1 MIDYRIGMHSPTATL
16 PLAWPTKR
24 EETAVDAQHSW
35 TTGEEYLQHAQCV
48 RRYAYALVRN
58 MPEAEDIM
66 QESFVR
72 LIQTLRSG
80 GDVQRPKPW
89 LLRVAHNLALD
100 ALAKR
105 PREVPLD
112 EEDPDQLADPATPS
126 PEAAVAT
133 RQQQERLVAALRAL
147 SAQELRCWTLRSEGL
162 RYREIA
168 EILGI
173 QTGTVATFLMRAAE
187 KLSSL

>member
-1 MIDYRIGMHSPTATL
+1 MPPTTATL
-16 PLAWPTKR
+16 PLAWPAK
-24 EETAVDAQHSW
+24 AQGSPADAQRCW
-35 TTGEEYLQHAQCV
+35 DAGNEYIQHAQSV
-48 RRYAYALVRN
+48 RRYAYALVGN

-72 LIQTLRSG
+72 LMQTLQSG
-80 GDVQRPKPW
+80 IQVHRVQPW

-100 ALAKR
+100 TLAKR
-105 PREVPLD
+105 PREIPL
-112 EEDPDQLADPATPS
+112 EDNELEQVEDQISPN
-126 PEAAVAT
+126 PEAVVLT
-133 RQQQERLVAALRAL
+133 LQQRERIIAALQTL
-147 SAQELRCWTLRSEGL
+147 SEQELRCWTLRSEGL
-162 RYREIA
+162 KYREIG